1 MPLHFATEPK
11 NGTALVQKALSKLAT
26 RSSPLSAR
34 AIDFNALQ
42 VQQPHAVYDLR
53 ADAIAHGDGLASA
66 KASGFRYLVATGGT
80 TVAAAEVLA
89 DANGNAT
96 VLANVNYGPYV
107 EATARALAQV
117 ATLSAVGAGSYEV
130 RLLRFSAI
138 ALMALWL
145 KPDSGG
151 PISSIRSL
159 PLRMVFRPNEPIRST
174 SSCRPSFRSRRSGSV
189 RVVSSPELR
198 QPKGD
203 DNAKPPCHA
212 AVVARPPLPSRLSR

>member
-26 RSSPLSAR
+26 RPSPLSAR
-34 AIDFNALQ
+34 AVDFNALQ

-66 KASGFRYLVATGGT
+66 KASGFRYLIGTGGAN
-80 TVAAAEVLA
+80 VAAAEVLA
-89 DANGNAT
+89 DASGNAT
-96 VLANVNYGPYV
+96 VLANINYGPYV
-107 EATARALAQV
+107 EATTRSLAQV

-145 KPDSGG
+145 KPDAAGADIIYPLAPAPDGLQAERAYSVDEFLQAIVPLAQKRVGASGK
-151 PISSIRSL
+151 L
-159 PLRMVFRPNEPIRST
+159 P
-174 SSCRPSFRSRRSGSV
+174 
-189 RVVSSPELR
+189 
-198 QPKGD
+198 
-203 DNAKPPCHA
+203 
-212 AVVARPPLPSRLSR
+212 

>member
-26 RSSPLSAR
+26 RPSPLSER
-34 AIDFNALQ
+34 AVDFNALQ

-66 KASGFRYLVATGGT
+66 KASGFRYLIGTGGT

-96 VLANVNYGPYV
+96 LLANVNHGPYV

-138 ALMALWL
+138 GLMALWL
-145 KPDSGG
+145 KPDAWGADIIYPLAPAPDGLQAERAYSADEFLQAIVPLAQKRVGASGK
-151 PISSIRSL
+151 L
-159 PLRMVFRPNEPIRST
+159 P
-174 SSCRPSFRSRRSGSV
+174 
-189 RVVSSPELR
+189 
-198 QPKGD
+198 
-203 DNAKPPCHA
+203 
-212 AVVARPPLPSRLSR
+212 

>member
-26 RSSPLSAR
+26 RPSPLSER
-34 AIDFNALQ
+34 AVDFNALQ

-66 KASGFRYLVATGGT
+66 KASGFRYLIGTGGA

-96 VLANVNYGPYV
+96 LLANVNHGPYV

-138 ALMALWL
+138 GLMALWL
-145 KPDSGG
+145 KPDAGG
-151 PISSIRSL
+151 ADTSTRSL
-159 PLRMVFRPNEPIRST
+159 PLRMVFKPNEPSAVDSPIAIRSA
-174 SSCRPSFRSRRSGSV
+174 RADSGSV
-189 RVVSSPELR
+189 PVVSSPEL
-198 QPKGD
+198 
-203 DNAKPPCHA
+203 C
-212 AVVARPPLPSRLSR
+212 

>member
-26 RSSPLSAR
+26 RPSPLSAR
-34 AIDFNALQ
+34 AVDFNALQ

-66 KASGFRYLVATGGT
+66 KASGFRYLIGTGGAN
-80 TVAAAEVLA
+80 VAAAEVLA
-89 DANGNAT
+89 DASGNAT
-96 VLANVNYGPYV
+96 VLANINYGPYV
-107 EATARALAQV
+107 EATTRSLAQV

-145 KPDSGG
+145 KPDAGGADIIYPLAPAPDGLQAERAYSVDEFLQAIVPLAQKRVGASGK
-151 PISSIRSL
+151 L
-159 PLRMVFRPNEPIRST
+159 P
-174 SSCRPSFRSRRSGSV
+174 
-189 RVVSSPELR
+189 
-198 QPKGD
+198 
-203 DNAKPPCHA
+203 
-212 AVVARPPLPSRLSR
+212 

>member
-26 RSSPLSAR
+26 RPSPLSER
-34 AIDFNALQ
+34 AVDFNALQ

-53 ADAIAHGDGLASA
+53 ADAIAHGEGLASA
-66 KASGFRYLVATGGT
+66 KASGFRYLIGTGGT

-96 VLANVNYGPYV
+96 VLANVNHGPYV

-138 ALMALWL
+138 GLMALWL
-145 KPDSGG
+145 KPDAGGADIIYPLAPAPDGLQAERAYSVDEFLQVIVPLAQKRVGASGK
-151 PISSIRSL
+151 L
-159 PLRMVFRPNEPIRST
+159 P
-174 SSCRPSFRSRRSGSV
+174 
-189 RVVSSPELR
+189 
-198 QPKGD
+198 
-203 DNAKPPCHA
+203 
-212 AVVARPPLPSRLSR
+212 

>member
-26 RSSPLSAR
+26 RPSPLSER
-34 AIDFNALQ
+34 AVDFNALQ

-66 KASGFRYLVATGGT
+66 KASGFRYLIGTGGT

-96 VLANVNYGPYV
+96 LLANVNHGPYV

-138 ALMALWL
+138 GLMALWL
-145 KPDSGG
+145 KPDAGGADIIYPLAPAPDGLQAERAYSADEFLQAIVPLAQKRVGASGK
-151 PISSIRSL
+151 L
-159 PLRMVFRPNEPIRST
+159 T
-174 SSCRPSFRSRRSGSV
+174 
-189 RVVSSPELR
+189 
-198 QPKGD
+198 
-203 DNAKPPCHA
+203 
-212 AVVARPPLPSRLSR
+212 

>member
-26 RSSPLSAR
+26 RPSPLSER
-34 AIDFNALQ
+34 AVDFNALQ

-66 KASGFRYLVATGGT
+66 KASGFRYLIGTGGT

-96 VLANVNYGPYV
+96 LLANVNHGPYV

-138 ALMALWL
+138 GLMALWL
-145 KPDSGG
+145 KPDAGGADIIYPLAPAPDGLQAERAYSADEFLQAIVPLAQKRVGASGK
-151 PISSIRSL
+151 L
-159 PLRMVFRPNEPIRST
+159 P
-174 SSCRPSFRSRRSGSV
+174 
-189 RVVSSPELR
+189 
-198 QPKGD
+198 
-203 DNAKPPCHA
+203 
-212 AVVARPPLPSRLSR
+212 

>member
-26 RSSPLSAR
+26 RPSPLSER
-34 AIDFNALQ
+34 AVDFNALQ

-66 KASGFRYLVATGGT
+66 KASGFRYLIGTGGAN
-80 TVAAAEVLA
+80 VAAAEVLA
-89 DANGNAT
+89 DASGNAT
-96 VLANVNYGPYV
+96 VLANINYGPYV
-107 EATARALAQV
+107 EATTRSLAQV

-145 KPDSGG
+145 KPDAGGADIIYPLAPAPDGLQAERAYSVDEFLQAIVPLAQKRVGASGK
-151 PISSIRSL
+151 L
-159 PLRMVFRPNEPIRST
+159 P
-174 SSCRPSFRSRRSGSV
+174 
-189 RVVSSPELR
+189 
-198 QPKGD
+198 
-203 DNAKPPCHA
+203 
-212 AVVARPPLPSRLSR
+212 

>member
-26 RSSPLSAR
+26 RPSPLSER
-34 AIDFNALQ
+34 AVDFNALQ

-66 KASGFRYLVATGGT
+66 KASGFRYLIGTGGA

-96 VLANVNYGPYV
+96 LLANVNHGPYV

-138 ALMALWL
+138 GLMALWL
-145 KPDSGG
+145 KPDAGGADIIYPLAPAPHGLQAERAYSVDEFLQAIVPLAQKRVGASGK
-151 PISSIRSL
+151 L
-159 PLRMVFRPNEPIRST
+159 P
-174 SSCRPSFRSRRSGSV
+174 
-189 RVVSSPELR
+189 
-198 QPKGD
+198 
-203 DNAKPPCHA
+203 
-212 AVVARPPLPSRLSR
+212 

>member
-11 NGTALVQKALSKLAT
+11 NGTALVQKALSKLGT
-26 RSSPLSAR
+26 RPSPLSER
-34 AIDFNALQ
+34 AVDFNALQ

-66 KASGFRYLVATGGT
+66 KASGFRYLIGTGGT

-96 VLANVNYGPYV
+96 LLANVNHGPYV

-138 ALMALWL
+138 GLMALWL
-145 KPDSGG
+145 KPDAGGADIIYPLAPAPDGLQAERAYSVDEFLQAIVPLAQKRVGASGK
-151 PISSIRSL
+151 L
-159 PLRMVFRPNEPIRST
+159 P
-174 SSCRPSFRSRRSGSV
+174 
-189 RVVSSPELR
+189 
-198 QPKGD
+198 
-203 DNAKPPCHA
+203 
-212 AVVARPPLPSRLSR
+212 

>member
-26 RSSPLSAR
+26 RPSPLSER
-34 AIDFNALQ
+34 AVDFNALQ

-66 KASGFRYLVATGGT
+66 KASGFRYLIGTGGA

-96 VLANVNYGPYV
+96 LLANVNHGPYV

-138 ALMALWL
+138 GLMALWL
-145 KPDSGG
+145 KPDAGGADIIYPLAPAPDGLQAERAYSADEFLQAIVPLAQKRVGASGK
-151 PISSIRSL
+151 L
-159 PLRMVFRPNEPIRST
+159 T
-174 SSCRPSFRSRRSGSV
+174 
-189 RVVSSPELR
+189 
-198 QPKGD
+198 
-203 DNAKPPCHA
+203 
-212 AVVARPPLPSRLSR
+212 

>member
-26 RSSPLSAR
+26 RPSPLSER
-34 AIDFNALQ
+34 AVDFNALQ

-53 ADAIAHGDGLASA
+53 ADAIAHGEGLASA
-66 KASGFRYLVATGGT
+66 KASGFRYLIGTGGT

-96 VLANVNYGPYV
+96 VLANVNHGPYV

-138 ALMALWL
+138 GLMALWL
-145 KPDSGG
+145 KPDAGGADIIYPLAPAPDGLQAERAYSVDEFLQAIVPLAQKRVGASGK
-151 PISSIRSL
+151 L
-159 PLRMVFRPNEPIRST
+159 P
-174 SSCRPSFRSRRSGSV
+174 
-189 RVVSSPELR
+189 
-198 QPKGD
+198 
-203 DNAKPPCHA
+203 
-212 AVVARPPLPSRLSR
+212 

>member
-26 RSSPLSAR
+26 RPSPLSER
-34 AIDFNALQ
+34 AVDFNALQ

-66 KASGFRYLVATGGT
+66 KASGFRYLIGTGGT

-96 VLANVNYGPYV
+96 LLANVNHGPYV

-138 ALMALWL
+138 GLMALWL
-145 KPDSGG
+145 KPDAGGADIIYPLAPAPDGLQAERAYSVDEFLQVIVPLAQKRVGASGK
-151 PISSIRSL
+151 L
-159 PLRMVFRPNEPIRST
+159 P
-174 SSCRPSFRSRRSGSV
+174 
-189 RVVSSPELR
+189 
-198 QPKGD
+198 
-203 DNAKPPCHA
+203 
-212 AVVARPPLPSRLSR
+212 

>member
-11 NGTALVQKALSKLAT
+11 NGTALVQKALGKLAT
-26 RSSPLSAR
+26 RPSPLSER
-34 AIDFNALQ
+34 AVDFNALQ

-66 KASGFRYLVATGGT
+66 KASGFRYLIGTVGT

-96 VLANVNYGPYV
+96 LLANVNHGPYV

-138 ALMALWL
+138 GLMALWL
-145 KPDSGG
+145 KPDAGGADIIYPLAPAPDGLQAERAYPVDEFLQAIVPLAQKRVGASGK
-151 PISSIRSL
+151 L
-159 PLRMVFRPNEPIRST
+159 P
-174 SSCRPSFRSRRSGSV
+174 
-189 RVVSSPELR
+189 
-198 QPKGD
+198 
-203 DNAKPPCHA
+203 
-212 AVVARPPLPSRLSR
+212 

>member
-26 RSSPLSAR
+26 RPSPLSER
-34 AIDFNALQ
+34 AVDFNALQ

-66 KASGFRYLVATGGT
+66 KASGFRYLIGTGGT

-96 VLANVNYGPYV
+96 LLANVNHGPYV
-107 EATARALAQV
+107 EATARALARV

-138 ALMALWL
+138 GLMALWL
-145 KPDSGG
+145 KPDAGGADIIYPLAPAPDGLQAERAYSADEFLQAIVPLAQKRVGASGK
-151 PISSIRSL
+151 L
-159 PLRMVFRPNEPIRST
+159 P
-174 SSCRPSFRSRRSGSV
+174 
-189 RVVSSPELR
+189 
-198 QPKGD
+198 
-203 DNAKPPCHA
+203 
-212 AVVARPPLPSRLSR
+212 

>member
-26 RSSPLSAR
+26 RPSPLSER
-34 AIDFNALQ
+34 AVDFNALQ

-66 KASGFRYLVATGGT
+66 KASGFRYLIGTGGA

-96 VLANVNYGPYV
+96 LLANVNHGPYV

-138 ALMALWL
+138 GLMALWL
-145 KPDSGG
+145 KPDAGGADIIYPLAPAPDGLQAERAYSVDEFLQAIVPLAQKRVGASGK
-151 PISSIRSL
+151 L
-159 PLRMVFRPNEPIRST
+159 P
-174 SSCRPSFRSRRSGSV
+174 
-189 RVVSSPELR
+189 
-198 QPKGD
+198 
-203 DNAKPPCHA
+203 
-212 AVVARPPLPSRLSR
+212 

>member
-11 NGTALVQKALSKLAT
+11 NGTALVQKALGKLAT
-26 RSSPLSAR
+26 RPSPLSER
-34 AIDFNALQ
+34 AVDFNALQ

-66 KASGFRYLVATGGT
+66 KASGFRYLIGTVGT

-96 VLANVNYGPYV
+96 LLANVNHGPYV

-138 ALMALWL
+138 GLMALWL
-145 KPDSGG
+145 KPDAGG
-151 PISSIRSL
+151 GRYHL
-159 PLRMVFRPNEPIRST
+159 PA
-174 SSCRPSFRSRRSGSV
+174 RSRSGWSSGRTSLSGRRIPPGHRS
-189 RVVSSPELR
+189 
-198 QPKGD
+198 
-203 DNAKPPCHA
+203 
-212 AVVARPPLPSRLSR
+212 ARAEAGRCEW